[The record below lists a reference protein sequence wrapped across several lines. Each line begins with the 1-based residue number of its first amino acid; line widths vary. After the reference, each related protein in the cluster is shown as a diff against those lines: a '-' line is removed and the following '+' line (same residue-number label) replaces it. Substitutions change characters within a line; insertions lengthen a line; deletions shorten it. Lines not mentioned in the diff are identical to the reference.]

1 MLARPHIFL
10 ALLVAAAEIVS
21 GGAERAWGGAWLLA
35 PGEGQAIAYSAFS
48 DTTRAFD
55 SQGRLIPVQ
64 QYRKFE
70 LGIYIE
76 YGLTDWLT
84 LAVSPVYDRV
94 HGHPFDLFQSPPPG
108 RSYNGLGES
117 GAAARIRLFQNE
129 TSVLSFQAGLQS
141 NGAAPAA
148 SAGPLDFRRAPS
160 LELRAAAGASIPILG
175 MESFLDA
182 EAAYRF
188 YGGNQPGEWRFD
200 VTFGM
205 RPVPGLLV
213 LLQNFAGFT
222 KAPVIAPGGLGNVSF
237 STKYAYS
244 AWDKLQPSI
253 VYDIA
258 PQWSIQLGGFFTVAG
273 VNAGREFGPL
283 IGVWYRF

>member
-1 MLARPHIFL
+1 MRAWRS
-10 ALLVAAAEIVS
+10 LLNCLLLAAAGIECS
-21 GGAERAWGGAWLLA
+21 GVDVAFAGAWLLA

-84 LAVSPVYDRV
+84 LAVSPAYDRIR
-94 HGHPFDLFQSPPPG
+94 GHPFDPFQSPAPG

-141 NGAAPAA
+141 KGASPTGLP
-148 SAGPLDFRRAPS
+148 GPFNLRRAAS
-160 LELRAAAGASIPILG
+160 LELRTAAGASIPILG

-188 YGGNQPGEWRFD
+188 YADNQPGEWRFD
-200 VTFGM
+200 LTFGM

-213 LLQNFAGFT
+213 MLQNFTSFT
-222 KAPVIAPGGLGNVSF
+222 KAPVLSQGGLGKFSF
-237 STKYAYS
+237 STTYARS

-253 VYDIA
+253 VIEIA
-258 PQWSIQLGGFFTVAG
+258 PQWSIQAGGFFTVAG

-283 IGVWYRF
+283 IGVWYKF